1 VRAITVF
8 LFVYFLKILSRIFF
22 RVDMRWIGDVPSDP
36 WHNPRVVAFLNHTSL
51 WEPIFIGCVPNS
63 FIWRLAKH
71 GVLPAAEKT
80 INRPFVGFMFK
91 FVAHQVIAISRLRDH
106 TWYTVLQNIDPDSMV
121 LILPEGRMKRA
132 NGLDS
137 AGNPMTVR
145 GGIFDVL
152 DAIGEGRLIIAYS
165 GGLHHVQVPGQTIPK
180 LFKKVRMNIEVIEIK
195 SYLDAHRA
203 EDYDQFKRNIRLD
216 LERRRDE
223 NCPPEG

>member
-1 VRAITVF
+1 
-8 LFVYFLKILSRIFF
+8 
-22 RVDMRWIGDVPSDP
+22 MRWIGDVLPNP
-36 WHNPRVVAFLNHTSL
+36 WHKPRVVALLNHTSL
-51 WEPIFIGCVPNS
+51 WEPIFVGIVPGS
-63 FIWRLAKH
+63 FIWRLARH

-80 INRPFVGFMFK
+80 INRPIVGILFR

-106 TWYTVLQNIDPDSMV
+106 TWYTVLQKIDPDSMV

-152 DAIGEGRLIIAYS
+152 DAIGEGRMIVAYS
-165 GGLHHVQVPGQTIPK
+165 GGLHHVQIPGQTIPR
-180 LFKKVRMNIEVIEIK
+180 LFRKVRINLEVLDIK

-203 EDYDQFKRNIRLD
+203 DDYEQFKRNIRMD

-223 NCPPEG
+223 NCPTQE

>member
-1 VRAITVF
+1 VRAIFVY
-8 LFVYFLKILSRIFF
+8 LFVYCLKILSRIFF
-22 RVDMRWIGDVPSDP
+22 RVDMRWIGDVPPDP
-36 WHNPRVVAFLNHTSL
+36 WHRPRVVALLNHTSL
-51 WEPIFIGCVPNS
+51 WEPIFVGGVPSS
-63 FIWRLAKH
+63 FIWRLARH

-80 INRPFVGFMFK
+80 INRPIVGIMFR

-106 TWYTVLQNIDPDSMV
+106 TWYTVLQKIDPDSMV

-152 DAIGEGRLIIAYS
+152 DAIDEGRMIVAYS
-165 GGLHHVQVPGQTIPK
+165 GGLHHVQIPGQTIPK
-180 LFKKVRMNIEVIEIK
+180 LFRKVNINLELLDIK
-195 SYLDAHRA
+195 SYLDAHRSD
-203 EDYDQFKRNIRLD
+203 DYEQFKRNIRMD

-223 NCPPEG
+223 NCPPQE

>member
-1 VRAITVF
+1 M
-8 LFVYFLKILSRIFF
+8 YCLKILSRVFF
-22 RVDMRWIGDVPSDP
+22 RVDMRWIGDVLPDP
-36 WHNPRVVAFLNHTSL
+36 WHKPRVVALLNHTSL
-51 WEPIFIGCVPNS
+51 WEPIFVGIVPNS
-63 FIWRLAKH
+63 FIWRLARH

-80 INRPFVGFMFK
+80 INRPIVGILFR

-106 TWYTVLQNIDPDSMV
+106 TWYTVLQKIDPDSMV

-152 DAIGEGRLIIAYS
+152 DAIGEGRMIIAYS
-165 GGLHHVQVPGQTIPK
+165 GGLHHVQIPGQTIPR
-180 LFKKVRMNIEVIEIK
+180 LFRKVNMNLEVLDIK
-195 SYLDAHRA
+195 SYLDVHRVD
-203 EDYDQFKRNIRLD
+203 DYEQFKRNIRMD

-223 NCPPEG
+223 NCPPQE

>member
-1 VRAITVF
+1 MRAIFVY
-8 LFVYFLKILSRIFF
+8 LFVYCLKILSRIFF
-22 RVDMRWIGDVPSDP
+22 RVDMRWIGDVPPDP
-36 WHNPRVVAFLNHTSL
+36 WHKPRVVALLNHTSL
-51 WEPIFIGCVPNS
+51 WEPIFVGGVPSS
-63 FIWRLAKH
+63 FIWRLARH

-80 INRPFVGFMFK
+80 INRPIVGILFR

-106 TWYTVLQNIDPDSMV
+106 TWYTVLQKIDPDSMV

-152 DAIGEGRLIIAYS
+152 DAIGDGRMIVAYS
-165 GGLHHVQVPGQTIPK
+165 GGLHHVQIPGQTVPK
-180 LFKKVRMNIEVIEIK
+180 LFRKVNINLELLDIK
-195 SYLDAHRA
+195 SYLDAHRSD
-203 EDYDQFKRNIRLD
+203 DYEQFKRNIRMD

-223 NCPPEG
+223 NCPPQE